1 MNNWTIYEHIS
12 PSGRIYVG
20 ITSKPVKRRWLHGTA
35 YKNCVLFDK
44 AIKKYGWDNMQ
55 HNIIATGLGEG
66 TAKNMEKDLIA
77 FNKAKGISYN
87 ITDGGDGC
95 LGRPCSEMRR
105 EMTKNIWKGK
115 KIPRDI
121 VEKSAASR
129 RGKKFSPEHIDKI
142 RLSKIGNG
150 NGNQTVYFIK
160 NNTIEFK
167 FSSCVEAAKHFNTH
181 PNSISRCARK
191 EYKTFKGYIVTYE
204 RDMKIFHPNIDLH
217 IDVVERNPYVS
228 DETTRYVEIIK

>member
-1 MNNWTIYEHIS
+1 MNNWTIYEHVS
-12 PSGRIYVG
+12 PSGRAYVG

-35 YKNCVLFDK
+35 YKNCVLFNK

-95 LGRPCSEMRR
+95 LGRPCSELRR
-105 EMTKNIWKGK
+105 EMTRNIWKGK

-121 VEKSAASR
+121 VEKSASKR
-129 RGKKFSPEHIDKI
+129 RGITLPKEHVDKI
-142 RLSKIGNG
+142 RMGKIGNS
-150 NGNQTVYFIK
+150 NGNKAVCFIK
-160 NNTIEFK
+160 DNAVIFEFP
-167 FSSCVEAAKHFNTH
+167 SCVKAAEFFKVH
-181 PNSISRCARK
+181 PNNISRCARK
-191 EYKTFKGYIVTYE
+191 EYQTFKGYSVTYKK
-204 RDMKIFHPNIDLH
+204 DMKIFHPNVVH
-217 IDVVERNPYVS
+217 VDVVEKNPYVDAES
-228 DETTRYVEIIK
+228 SRYVEIVK